1 MPSSTKV
8 AIKTI
13 QISLENQET
22 EYDINQTIPVSISV
36 EPSDA
41 DISDLTYI
49 SSAGKSDTF
58 TFTDNKIETGTAEGS
73 YEIYV
78 KCGDI
83 ESNKLSITVVD
94 VAARKAAQ
102 EQAELETQ
110 KQAELEAQEEAQKQ
124 GGIGSSAKSPGG
136 SSKAGRTGSSAA
148 SSGRSCSCSDTTK
161 YYHLF
166 FRQLL
171 IHSKTPVERYT
182 GLQMEKFITPPRTVL
197 VLDAPKQYSA
207 VPSLKVENQDH
218 VKIVINT
225 KKAGSHNCEIPFLL
239 IIYYYFPAP
248 DIFQIFPDIF
258 QRNRPQFPL
267 HRFLHPIQFFIQYMM
282 NISSKPDR
290 QYSDFHENE
299 RVDFLLHTPLHDKY
313 PEM

>member
-1 MPSSTKV
+1 MSYALALIGFLGFFITNIYMIIQAVKKKFRKKLLLPPLICFILFIIGASLMPSSTKV

-110 KQAELEAQEEAQKQ
+110 KQAELEAQEEVQKQAELEAQQKAQEEAQKQ
-124 GGIGSSAKSPGG
+124 AELEAQQKAQEEAQKQAELEAQQQAQEEAAAAQTQQNTTTYSSDTSDSQQNTGGTVYWTPNGEVYHSTKDCPSL
-136 SSKAGRTGSSAA
+136 
-148 SSGRSCSCSDTTK
+148 GRS
-161 YYHLF
+161 
-166 FRQLL
+166 
-171 IHSKTPVERYT
+171 KTI
-182 GLQMEKFITPPRTVL
+182 L
-197 VLDAPKQYSA
+197 S
-207 VPSLKVENQDH
+207 
-218 VKIVINT
+218 
-225 KKAGSHNCEIPFLL
+225 GSISESGKSRPCKNC
-239 IIYYYFPAP
+239 Y
-248 DIFQIFPDIF
+248 
-258 QRNRPQFPL
+258 
-267 HRFLHPIQFFIQYMM
+267 
-282 NISSKPDR
+282 
-290 QYSDFHENE
+290 
-299 RVDFLLHTPLHDKY
+299 
-313 PEM
+313 

>member
-1 MPSSTKV
+1 MSYALALIGFLGFFITNIYMIIQAVKKKFRKKLLLPPLICFILFIIGASLMPSSTKV

-73 YEIYV
+73 CEIYV

-124 GGIGSSAKSPGG
+124 AELEAQQKAQEEAQKQAELEAQQKAQEEAQKQAELEAQQQAQEEAAAAQTQQNTTTYSSDTSDSQQNTGGTVYWTPNGEVYHSTKDCPSL
-136 SSKAGRTGSSAA
+136 
-148 SSGRSCSCSDTTK
+148 GRS
-161 YYHLF
+161 
-166 FRQLL
+166 
-171 IHSKTPVERYT
+171 KTI
-182 GLQMEKFITPPRTVL
+182 L
-197 VLDAPKQYSA
+197 S
-207 VPSLKVENQDH
+207 
-218 VKIVINT
+218 
-225 KKAGSHNCEIPFLL
+225 GSISESGKSRPCKNC
-239 IIYYYFPAP
+239 Y
-248 DIFQIFPDIF
+248 
-258 QRNRPQFPL
+258 
-267 HRFLHPIQFFIQYMM
+267 
-282 NISSKPDR
+282 
-290 QYSDFHENE
+290 
-299 RVDFLLHTPLHDKY
+299 
-313 PEM
+313 

>member
-1 MPSSTKV
+1 MSYALALIGFLGFFITNIYMIIQAVKKKFRKKLLLPPLICFILFIIGASLMPSSTKV

-124 GGIGSSAKSPGG
+124 AELEAQQKAQEEAQKQAELEAQQKAQEEAQKQAELEAQEEAAAAQTQQNTTTYSSDTSDSQQNTGGTVYWTPNGEVYHSTKDCPSL
-136 SSKAGRTGSSAA
+136 
-148 SSGRSCSCSDTTK
+148 GRS
-161 YYHLF
+161 
-166 FRQLL
+166 
-171 IHSKTPVERYT
+171 KTI
-182 GLQMEKFITPPRTVL
+182 L
-197 VLDAPKQYSA
+197 S
-207 VPSLKVENQDH
+207 
-218 VKIVINT
+218 
-225 KKAGSHNCEIPFLL
+225 GSISESGKSRPCKNC
-239 IIYYYFPAP
+239 Y
-248 DIFQIFPDIF
+248 
-258 QRNRPQFPL
+258 
-267 HRFLHPIQFFIQYMM
+267 
-282 NISSKPDR
+282 
-290 QYSDFHENE
+290 
-299 RVDFLLHTPLHDKY
+299 
-313 PEM
+313 

>member
-1 MPSSTKV
+1 MSYALALIGFLGFFITNIYMIIQAVKKKFRKKLLLPPLICFILFIIGASLMPSSTKV

-83 ESNKLSITVVD
+83 ENNKLSITVVD

-124 GGIGSSAKSPGG
+124 AELEAQQKAQEEAQKQAELEAQQKAQEEAQKQAELEAQQQAQEEAAAAQTQQNTTTYSSDTSDSQQNTGGTVYWTPNGEVYHSTKDCPSL
-136 SSKAGRTGSSAA
+136 
-148 SSGRSCSCSDTTK
+148 GRS
-161 YYHLF
+161 
-166 FRQLL
+166 
-171 IHSKTPVERYT
+171 KTI
-182 GLQMEKFITPPRTVL
+182 L
-197 VLDAPKQYSA
+197 S
-207 VPSLKVENQDH
+207 
-218 VKIVINT
+218 
-225 KKAGSHNCEIPFLL
+225 GSISESGKSRPCKNC
-239 IIYYYFPAP
+239 Y
-248 DIFQIFPDIF
+248 
-258 QRNRPQFPL
+258 
-267 HRFLHPIQFFIQYMM
+267 
-282 NISSKPDR
+282 
-290 QYSDFHENE
+290 
-299 RVDFLLHTPLHDKY
+299 
-313 PEM
+313 

>member
-1 MPSSTKV
+1 MSYALALIGFLGFFITNIYMIIQAVKKKFRKKLLLPPLICFILFIIGASLMPSSTKV

-124 GGIGSSAKSPGG
+124 AELEAQQKAQEEAQKQAELEAQQKAQAEAQKQAELEAQQQAQEEAAAAQTQQNTTTYSSDTSDSQQNTGGTVYWTPNGEVYHSTKDCPSL
-136 SSKAGRTGSSAA
+136 
-148 SSGRSCSCSDTTK
+148 GRS
-161 YYHLF
+161 
-166 FRQLL
+166 
-171 IHSKTPVERYT
+171 KTI
-182 GLQMEKFITPPRTVL
+182 L
-197 VLDAPKQYSA
+197 S
-207 VPSLKVENQDH
+207 
-218 VKIVINT
+218 
-225 KKAGSHNCEIPFLL
+225 GSISESGKSRPCKNC
-239 IIYYYFPAP
+239 Y
-248 DIFQIFPDIF
+248 
-258 QRNRPQFPL
+258 
-267 HRFLHPIQFFIQYMM
+267 
-282 NISSKPDR
+282 
-290 QYSDFHENE
+290 
-299 RVDFLLHTPLHDKY
+299 
-313 PEM
+313 

>member
-1 MPSSTKV
+1 MGFFITNICMIIQAVKKKFRKKLLLPPLICFILFIIGASLMPSSTKV

-124 GGIGSSAKSPGG
+124 AELEAQQKAQEEAQKQAELEAQQKAQEEAQKQAELEAQQQAQEEAAAAQTQQNTTTYSSDTSDSQQNTGGTVYWTPNGEVYHSTKDCPSL
-136 SSKAGRTGSSAA
+136 
-148 SSGRSCSCSDTTK
+148 GRS
-161 YYHLF
+161 
-166 FRQLL
+166 
-171 IHSKTPVERYT
+171 KTI
-182 GLQMEKFITPPRTVL
+182 L
-197 VLDAPKQYSA
+197 S
-207 VPSLKVENQDH
+207 
-218 VKIVINT
+218 
-225 KKAGSHNCEIPFLL
+225 GSISESGKSRPCKNC
-239 IIYYYFPAP
+239 Y
-248 DIFQIFPDIF
+248 
-258 QRNRPQFPL
+258 
-267 HRFLHPIQFFIQYMM
+267 
-282 NISSKPDR
+282 
-290 QYSDFHENE
+290 
-299 RVDFLLHTPLHDKY
+299 
-313 PEM
+313 

>member
-1 MPSSTKV
+1 MSYALALIGFLGFFITNIYMIIQAVKKKFRKKLLLPPLICFILFIIGASLMPSSTKV

-110 KQAELEAQEEAQKQ
+110 KQAELEAQEEAAAAQTQ
-124 GGIGSSAKSPGG
+124 QNTTTYSSDTSDSQQNTGGTVYWTPNGEVYHSTKDCPSL
-136 SSKAGRTGSSAA
+136 
-148 SSGRSCSCSDTTK
+148 GRS
-161 YYHLF
+161 
-166 FRQLL
+166 
-171 IHSKTPVERYT
+171 KTI
-182 GLQMEKFITPPRTVL
+182 L
-197 VLDAPKQYSA
+197 S
-207 VPSLKVENQDH
+207 
-218 VKIVINT
+218 
-225 KKAGSHNCEIPFLL
+225 GSISESGKSRPCKNC
-239 IIYYYFPAP
+239 Y
-248 DIFQIFPDIF
+248 
-258 QRNRPQFPL
+258 
-267 HRFLHPIQFFIQYMM
+267 
-282 NISSKPDR
+282 
-290 QYSDFHENE
+290 
-299 RVDFLLHTPLHDKY
+299 
-313 PEM
+313 

>member
-1 MPSSTKV
+1 MSYALALIGFLGFFITNIYMIIQAVKKKFRKKLLLPPLICFILFIIGASLMPSSTKV

-124 GGIGSSAKSPGG
+124 AELEAQQKAQEEAQKQAELEAQPKAQEETQKQAELEAQQQAQEEAAAAQTQQNTTTYSSDTSDSQQNTGGTVYWTPNGEVYHSTKDCPSL
-136 SSKAGRTGSSAA
+136 
-148 SSGRSCSCSDTTK
+148 GRS
-161 YYHLF
+161 
-166 FRQLL
+166 
-171 IHSKTPVERYT
+171 KTI
-182 GLQMEKFITPPRTVL
+182 L
-197 VLDAPKQYSA
+197 S
-207 VPSLKVENQDH
+207 
-218 VKIVINT
+218 
-225 KKAGSHNCEIPFLL
+225 GSISESGKSRPCKNC
-239 IIYYYFPAP
+239 Y
-248 DIFQIFPDIF
+248 
-258 QRNRPQFPL
+258 
-267 HRFLHPIQFFIQYMM
+267 
-282 NISSKPDR
+282 
-290 QYSDFHENE
+290 
-299 RVDFLLHTPLHDKY
+299 
-313 PEM
+313 

>member
-1 MPSSTKV
+1 MSYALALIGFLGFFITNIYMIIQAVKKKFRKKLLLPPLICFILFIIGASLMPSSTKV

-94 VAARKAAQ
+94 VAARKVAQ

-110 KQAELEAQEEAQKQ
+110 KQAELEAQEEVQKQAELEAQQKAQEEAQKQ
-124 GGIGSSAKSPGG
+124 AELEAQQKAQEEAQKQAELEAQQQAQEEAAAAQTQQNTTTYSSDTSDSQQNTGGTVYWTPNGEVYHSTKDCPSL
-136 SSKAGRTGSSAA
+136 
-148 SSGRSCSCSDTTK
+148 GRS
-161 YYHLF
+161 
-166 FRQLL
+166 
-171 IHSKTPVERYT
+171 KTI
-182 GLQMEKFITPPRTVL
+182 L
-197 VLDAPKQYSA
+197 S
-207 VPSLKVENQDH
+207 
-218 VKIVINT
+218 
-225 KKAGSHNCEIPFLL
+225 GSISESGKSRPCKNC
-239 IIYYYFPAP
+239 Y
-248 DIFQIFPDIF
+248 
-258 QRNRPQFPL
+258 
-267 HRFLHPIQFFIQYMM
+267 
-282 NISSKPDR
+282 
-290 QYSDFHENE
+290 
-299 RVDFLLHTPLHDKY
+299 
-313 PEM
+313 

>member
-1 MPSSTKV
+1 MSYALALIGFLGFFITNIYMIIQAVKKKFRKKLLLPPLICFILFIIGASLMPSSTKV

-124 GGIGSSAKSPGG
+124 AELEAQQKAQEEAQKQAELEAQQKAQEEAQKQAELEAQQQAQEEAAAAQTQQNTTTYSSDTSDSQQNTSGTVYWTPNGEVYHSTKDCPSL
-136 SSKAGRTGSSAA
+136 
-148 SSGRSCSCSDTTK
+148 GRS
-161 YYHLF
+161 
-166 FRQLL
+166 
-171 IHSKTPVERYT
+171 KTI
-182 GLQMEKFITPPRTVL
+182 L
-197 VLDAPKQYSA
+197 S
-207 VPSLKVENQDH
+207 
-218 VKIVINT
+218 
-225 KKAGSHNCEIPFLL
+225 GSISESGKSRPCKNC
-239 IIYYYFPAP
+239 Y
-248 DIFQIFPDIF
+248 
-258 QRNRPQFPL
+258 
-267 HRFLHPIQFFIQYMM
+267 
-282 NISSKPDR
+282 
-290 QYSDFHENE
+290 
-299 RVDFLLHTPLHDKY
+299 
-313 PEM
+313 

>member
-1 MPSSTKV
+1 MSYALALIGFLGFFITNIYMIIQAVKKKFRKKLLLPPLICFILFIIGASLMPSSTKV

-102 EQAELETQ
+102 EQAELEAQPKAQEEAQ
-110 KQAELEAQEEAQKQ
+110 KQAELEAQQQAQEEAAAAQTQ
-124 GGIGSSAKSPGG
+124 QNTTTYSSDTSDSQQNTGGTVYWTPNGEVYHSTKDCPSL
-136 SSKAGRTGSSAA
+136 
-148 SSGRSCSCSDTTK
+148 GRS
-161 YYHLF
+161 
-166 FRQLL
+166 
-171 IHSKTPVERYT
+171 KTI
-182 GLQMEKFITPPRTVL
+182 L
-197 VLDAPKQYSA
+197 S
-207 VPSLKVENQDH
+207 
-218 VKIVINT
+218 
-225 KKAGSHNCEIPFLL
+225 GSISESGKSRPCKNC
-239 IIYYYFPAP
+239 Y
-248 DIFQIFPDIF
+248 
-258 QRNRPQFPL
+258 
-267 HRFLHPIQFFIQYMM
+267 
-282 NISSKPDR
+282 
-290 QYSDFHENE
+290 
-299 RVDFLLHTPLHDKY
+299 
-313 PEM
+313 

>member
-1 MPSSTKV
+1 MSYALALIGFLGFFITNIYMIIQAVKKKFRKKLLLPPLICFILFIIGASLMPSSTKV

-110 KQAELEAQEEAQKQ
+110 KQAELEAQQQAQEEAAAAQTQ
-124 GGIGSSAKSPGG
+124 QNTTTYSSDTSDSQQNTGGTVYWTPNGEVYHSTKDCPSL
-136 SSKAGRTGSSAA
+136 
-148 SSGRSCSCSDTTK
+148 GRS
-161 YYHLF
+161 
-166 FRQLL
+166 
-171 IHSKTPVERYT
+171 KTI
-182 GLQMEKFITPPRTVL
+182 L
-197 VLDAPKQYSA
+197 S
-207 VPSLKVENQDH
+207 
-218 VKIVINT
+218 
-225 KKAGSHNCEIPFLL
+225 GSISESGKSRPCKNC
-239 IIYYYFPAP
+239 Y
-248 DIFQIFPDIF
+248 
-258 QRNRPQFPL
+258 
-267 HRFLHPIQFFIQYMM
+267 
-282 NISSKPDR
+282 
-290 QYSDFHENE
+290 
-299 RVDFLLHTPLHDKY
+299 
-313 PEM
+313 

>member
-1 MPSSTKV
+1 MSYALALIGFLGFFITNIYMIIQAVKKKFRKKLLLPPLICFILFIIGASLMPSSTKV

-102 EQAELETQ
+102 EHAELETQ

-124 GGIGSSAKSPGG
+124 AELEAQQKAQEEAQKQAELEAQQKAQEEAQKQAELEAQQQAQEEAAAAQTQQNTTTYSSDTSDSQQNTGGTVYWTPNGEVYHSTKDCPSL
-136 SSKAGRTGSSAA
+136 
-148 SSGRSCSCSDTTK
+148 GRS
-161 YYHLF
+161 
-166 FRQLL
+166 
-171 IHSKTPVERYT
+171 KTI
-182 GLQMEKFITPPRTVL
+182 L
-197 VLDAPKQYSA
+197 S
-207 VPSLKVENQDH
+207 
-218 VKIVINT
+218 
-225 KKAGSHNCEIPFLL
+225 GSISESGKSRPCKNC
-239 IIYYYFPAP
+239 Y
-248 DIFQIFPDIF
+248 
-258 QRNRPQFPL
+258 
-267 HRFLHPIQFFIQYMM
+267 
-282 NISSKPDR
+282 
-290 QYSDFHENE
+290 
-299 RVDFLLHTPLHDKY
+299 
-313 PEM
+313 

>member
-1 MPSSTKV
+1 MSYALALIGFLGFFITNIYMIIQAVKKKFRKKLLLPPLICFILFIIGASLMPSSTKV

-110 KQAELEAQEEAQKQ
+110 KQAELEAQQKAQEEAQKQ
-124 GGIGSSAKSPGG
+124 AELEAQQKAQEETQKQAELEAQQQAQEEAAAAQTQQNTTTYSSDTSDSQQNTGGTVYWTPNGEVYHSTKDCPSL
-136 SSKAGRTGSSAA
+136 
-148 SSGRSCSCSDTTK
+148 GRS
-161 YYHLF
+161 
-166 FRQLL
+166 
-171 IHSKTPVERYT
+171 KTI
-182 GLQMEKFITPPRTVL
+182 L
-197 VLDAPKQYSA
+197 S
-207 VPSLKVENQDH
+207 
-218 VKIVINT
+218 
-225 KKAGSHNCEIPFLL
+225 GSISESGKSRPCKNC
-239 IIYYYFPAP
+239 Y
-248 DIFQIFPDIF
+248 
-258 QRNRPQFPL
+258 
-267 HRFLHPIQFFIQYMM
+267 
-282 NISSKPDR
+282 
-290 QYSDFHENE
+290 
-299 RVDFLLHTPLHDKY
+299 
-313 PEM
+313 

>member
-1 MPSSTKV
+1 MSYALALIGFLGFFITNIYMIIQAVKKKFRKKLLLPPLICFILFIIGASLMPSSTKV

-110 KQAELEAQEEAQKQ
+110 KQAELEAQEEAQNQAEQEAQQNAQEEAQKHAEMEAQQKAQEEAQKQ
-124 GGIGSSAKSPGG
+124 AELEAQQQAQEEAAAAQTQQNTTTYSSDTSDSQQNTGGTVYWTPNGEVYHSTKDCPSL
-136 SSKAGRTGSSAA
+136 
-148 SSGRSCSCSDTTK
+148 GRS
-161 YYHLF
+161 
-166 FRQLL
+166 
-171 IHSKTPVERYT
+171 KTI
-182 GLQMEKFITPPRTVL
+182 L
-197 VLDAPKQYSA
+197 S
-207 VPSLKVENQDH
+207 
-218 VKIVINT
+218 
-225 KKAGSHNCEIPFLL
+225 GSISESGKSRPCKNC
-239 IIYYYFPAP
+239 Y
-248 DIFQIFPDIF
+248 
-258 QRNRPQFPL
+258 
-267 HRFLHPIQFFIQYMM
+267 
-282 NISSKPDR
+282 
-290 QYSDFHENE
+290 
-299 RVDFLLHTPLHDKY
+299 
-313 PEM
+313 

>member
-1 MPSSTKV
+1 MSYALALIGFLGFFITNIYMIIQAVKKKFRKKLLLPPLICFILFIIGASLMPSSTKV

-124 GGIGSSAKSPGG
+124 AELEAQQKAQEEAQKQAELEAQQKAQQEAQKQAELEAQQQAQEEAAAAQTQQNTTTYSSDTSDSQQNTSGTVYWTPNGEVYHSTKDCPSL
-136 SSKAGRTGSSAA
+136 
-148 SSGRSCSCSDTTK
+148 GRS
-161 YYHLF
+161 
-166 FRQLL
+166 
-171 IHSKTPVERYT
+171 KTI
-182 GLQMEKFITPPRTVL
+182 L
-197 VLDAPKQYSA
+197 S
-207 VPSLKVENQDH
+207 
-218 VKIVINT
+218 
-225 KKAGSHNCEIPFLL
+225 GSISESGKSRPCKNC
-239 IIYYYFPAP
+239 Y
-248 DIFQIFPDIF
+248 
-258 QRNRPQFPL
+258 
-267 HRFLHPIQFFIQYMM
+267 
-282 NISSKPDR
+282 
-290 QYSDFHENE
+290 
-299 RVDFLLHTPLHDKY
+299 
-313 PEM
+313 

>member
-1 MPSSTKV
+1 MSYALALIGFLGFFITNIYMIIQAVKKKFRKKLLLPPLICFILFIIGASLMPSSTKV

-110 KQAELEAQEEAQKQ
+110 KQAELEAQQKAQEEAQKQ
-124 GGIGSSAKSPGG
+124 AELEAQQKAQEEAQKQAELEAQQKAQEEAQKQAELEAQQQAQEEAAAAQTQQNTTTYSSDTSDSQQNTGGTVYWTPNGEVYHSTKDCPSL
-136 SSKAGRTGSSAA
+136 
-148 SSGRSCSCSDTTK
+148 GRS
-161 YYHLF
+161 
-166 FRQLL
+166 
-171 IHSKTPVERYT
+171 KTI
-182 GLQMEKFITPPRTVL
+182 L
-197 VLDAPKQYSA
+197 S
-207 VPSLKVENQDH
+207 
-218 VKIVINT
+218 
-225 KKAGSHNCEIPFLL
+225 GSISESGKSRPCKNC
-239 IIYYYFPAP
+239 Y
-248 DIFQIFPDIF
+248 
-258 QRNRPQFPL
+258 
-267 HRFLHPIQFFIQYMM
+267 
-282 NISSKPDR
+282 
-290 QYSDFHENE
+290 
-299 RVDFLLHTPLHDKY
+299 
-313 PEM
+313 

>member
-1 MPSSTKV
+1 MSYALALIGFLGFFITNIYMIIQAVKKKFRKKLLLPPLICFILFIIGASLMPSSTKV

-124 GGIGSSAKSPGG
+124 AELEAQQKAQEEAQKQAELEAQQKAQEEAQKQAELEAQQQAQEEAAAAQTQQNTTTYSSDTSDSQQNTGGTIYWTPNGEVYHSTKDCPSL
-136 SSKAGRTGSSAA
+136 
-148 SSGRSCSCSDTTK
+148 GRS
-161 YYHLF
+161 
-166 FRQLL
+166 
-171 IHSKTPVERYT
+171 KTI
-182 GLQMEKFITPPRTVL
+182 L
-197 VLDAPKQYSA
+197 S
-207 VPSLKVENQDH
+207 
-218 VKIVINT
+218 
-225 KKAGSHNCEIPFLL
+225 GSISESGKSRPCKNC
-239 IIYYYFPAP
+239 Y
-248 DIFQIFPDIF
+248 
-258 QRNRPQFPL
+258 
-267 HRFLHPIQFFIQYMM
+267 
-282 NISSKPDR
+282 
-290 QYSDFHENE
+290 
-299 RVDFLLHTPLHDKY
+299 
-313 PEM
+313 

>member
-1 MPSSTKV
+1 MSYALALIGFLGFFITNIYMIIQAVKKKFRKKLLLPPLICFILFIIGASLMPSSTKV

-124 GGIGSSAKSPGG
+124 AELEAQQKAQEEAQKQAELEAQQKAQEEAQKQAELEAQQQAQEEAAAAQTQQNTTTYSSDTSDSQQNTGGTVYWTPNGEVYHSTKDCPSL
-136 SSKAGRTGSSAA
+136 
-148 SSGRSCSCSDTTK
+148 GRS
-161 YYHLF
+161 
-166 FRQLL
+166 
-171 IHSKTPVERYT
+171 KTI
-182 GLQMEKFITPPRTVL
+182 L
-197 VLDAPKQYSA
+197 S
-207 VPSLKVENQDH
+207 
-218 VKIVINT
+218 
-225 KKAGSHNCEIPFLL
+225 GS
-239 IIYYYFPAP
+239 
-248 DIFQIFPDIF
+248 
-258 QRNRPQFPL
+258 
-267 HRFLHPIQFFIQYMM
+267 
-282 NISSKPDR
+282 ISESGK
-290 QYSDFHENE
+290 
-299 RVDFLLHTPLHDKY
+299 
-313 PEM
+313 

>member
-1 MPSSTKV
+1 MSYALALIGFLGFFITNIYMIIQAVKKKFRKKLLLPPLICFILFIIGASLMPSSTKV

-124 GGIGSSAKSPGG
+124 AELEAQQKAQEEAQKQAELEAQQKAQEESQKQAELEAQQQAQEEAAAAQTQQNTTTYSSDTSDSQQNTGGTVYWTPNGEVYHSTKDCPSL
-136 SSKAGRTGSSAA
+136 
-148 SSGRSCSCSDTTK
+148 GRS
-161 YYHLF
+161 
-166 FRQLL
+166 
-171 IHSKTPVERYT
+171 KTI
-182 GLQMEKFITPPRTVL
+182 L
-197 VLDAPKQYSA
+197 S
-207 VPSLKVENQDH
+207 
-218 VKIVINT
+218 
-225 KKAGSHNCEIPFLL
+225 GSISESGKSRPCKNC
-239 IIYYYFPAP
+239 Y
-248 DIFQIFPDIF
+248 
-258 QRNRPQFPL
+258 
-267 HRFLHPIQFFIQYMM
+267 
-282 NISSKPDR
+282 
-290 QYSDFHENE
+290 
-299 RVDFLLHTPLHDKY
+299 
-313 PEM
+313 

>member
-1 MPSSTKV
+1 MSYALALIGFLGFFITNIYMIIQAVKKKFRKKLLLPPLICFILFIIGASLMPSSTKV

-102 EQAELETQ
+102 EQAKLETQ

-124 GGIGSSAKSPGG
+124 AELEAQQKAQEEAQKQAELEAQQKAQEEAQKQAELEAQQQAQEEAAAAQTQQNTTTYSSDTSDSQQNTGGTVYWTPNGEVYHSTKDCPSL
-136 SSKAGRTGSSAA
+136 
-148 SSGRSCSCSDTTK
+148 GRS
-161 YYHLF
+161 
-166 FRQLL
+166 
-171 IHSKTPVERYT
+171 KTI
-182 GLQMEKFITPPRTVL
+182 L
-197 VLDAPKQYSA
+197 S
-207 VPSLKVENQDH
+207 
-218 VKIVINT
+218 
-225 KKAGSHNCEIPFLL
+225 GSISESGKSRPCKNC
-239 IIYYYFPAP
+239 Y
-248 DIFQIFPDIF
+248 
-258 QRNRPQFPL
+258 
-267 HRFLHPIQFFIQYMM
+267 
-282 NISSKPDR
+282 
-290 QYSDFHENE
+290 
-299 RVDFLLHTPLHDKY
+299 
-313 PEM
+313 

>member
-1 MPSSTKV
+1 MSYALALIGFLGFFITNIYMIIQAVKKKFRKKLLLPPLICFILFIIGASLMPSSTKV

-124 GGIGSSAKSPGG
+124 AELEAQQKAQEEAQKQAELEAQQKAQEEAQKQAELEAQQQAQEEAAAAQTQQNTTTYSSDPSDSQQNTGGTVYWTPNGEVYHSTKDCPSL
-136 SSKAGRTGSSAA
+136 
-148 SSGRSCSCSDTTK
+148 GRS
-161 YYHLF
+161 
-166 FRQLL
+166 
-171 IHSKTPVERYT
+171 KTI
-182 GLQMEKFITPPRTVL
+182 L
-197 VLDAPKQYSA
+197 S
-207 VPSLKVENQDH
+207 
-218 VKIVINT
+218 
-225 KKAGSHNCEIPFLL
+225 GSISESGKSRPCKNC
-239 IIYYYFPAP
+239 Y
-248 DIFQIFPDIF
+248 
-258 QRNRPQFPL
+258 
-267 HRFLHPIQFFIQYMM
+267 
-282 NISSKPDR
+282 
-290 QYSDFHENE
+290 
-299 RVDFLLHTPLHDKY
+299 
-313 PEM
+313 

>member
-1 MPSSTKV
+1 MSYALALIGFLGFFITNIYMIIQAVKKKFRKKLLLPPLICFILFIIGASLMPSSTKV

-41 DISDLTYI
+41 DISDLNYI

-83 ESNKLSITVVD
+83 ESNKLSITIVD

-124 GGIGSSAKSPGG
+124 AELEAQQKAQEEAQKQAELEAQQKAQEEAQKQAELEAQQQAQEEAAAAQTQQNTTTYSSDTSDSQQNTGGTVYWTPNGEVYHSTKDCPSL
-136 SSKAGRTGSSAA
+136 
-148 SSGRSCSCSDTTK
+148 GRS
-161 YYHLF
+161 
-166 FRQLL
+166 
-171 IHSKTPVERYT
+171 KTI
-182 GLQMEKFITPPRTVL
+182 L
-197 VLDAPKQYSA
+197 S
-207 VPSLKVENQDH
+207 
-218 VKIVINT
+218 
-225 KKAGSHNCEIPFLL
+225 GSISESGKSRPCKNC
-239 IIYYYFPAP
+239 Y
-248 DIFQIFPDIF
+248 
-258 QRNRPQFPL
+258 
-267 HRFLHPIQFFIQYMM
+267 
-282 NISSKPDR
+282 
-290 QYSDFHENE
+290 
-299 RVDFLLHTPLHDKY
+299 
-313 PEM
+313 

>member
-1 MPSSTKV
+1 MSYALALIGFLGFFITNIYMIIQAVKKKFRKKLLLPPLICFILFIIGASLMPSSTKV

-110 KQAELEAQEEAQKQ
+110 KQAELEALEEAQKQAELEAQQKAQEEAQKQ
-124 GGIGSSAKSPGG
+124 AELEAQQKAQEEAQKQAELEAQQQAQEEAAAAQTQQNTTTYSSDTSDSQQNTGGTVYWTPNGEVYHSTKDCPSL
-136 SSKAGRTGSSAA
+136 
-148 SSGRSCSCSDTTK
+148 GRS
-161 YYHLF
+161 
-166 FRQLL
+166 
-171 IHSKTPVERYT
+171 KTI
-182 GLQMEKFITPPRTVL
+182 L
-197 VLDAPKQYSA
+197 S
-207 VPSLKVENQDH
+207 
-218 VKIVINT
+218 
-225 KKAGSHNCEIPFLL
+225 GSISESGKSRPCKNC
-239 IIYYYFPAP
+239 Y
-248 DIFQIFPDIF
+248 
-258 QRNRPQFPL
+258 
-267 HRFLHPIQFFIQYMM
+267 
-282 NISSKPDR
+282 
-290 QYSDFHENE
+290 
-299 RVDFLLHTPLHDKY
+299 
-313 PEM
+313 

>member
-1 MPSSTKV
+1 MSYALALIGFLGFFITNIYMIIQAVKKKFRKKLLLPPLICFILFIIGASLMPSSTKV

-124 GGIGSSAKSPGG
+124 AELEAQQ
-136 SSKAGRTGSSAA
+136 KAQEEA
-148 SSGRSCSCSDTTK
+148 
-161 YYHLF
+161 
-166 FRQLL
+166 Q
-171 IHSKTPVERYT
+171 
-182 GLQMEKFITPPRTVL
+182 
-197 VLDAPKQYSA
+197 KQA
-207 VPSLKVENQDH
+207 ELEAQQ
-218 VKIVINT
+218 
-225 KKAGSHNCEIPFLL
+225 KAQEEAQKQAELE
-239 IIYYYFPAP
+239 A
-248 DIFQIFPDIF
+248 Q
-258 QRNRPQFPL
+258 QQ
-267 HRFLHPIQFFIQYMM
+267 
-282 NISSKPDR
+282 
-290 QYSDFHENE
+290 
-299 RVDFLLHTPLHDKY
+299 VV
-313 PEM
+313 

>member
-1 MPSSTKV
+1 MSYALALIGLLGFFITNIYMIIQAVKKKFRKKLLLPPLICFILFIIGASLMPSSTKV

-124 GGIGSSAKSPGG
+124 AELEAQQKAQEEAQKQAELEAQQKAQEEAQKQAELEAQQQAQEEAAAAQTQQNTTTYSSDTSDSQQNTGGTVYWTPNGEVYHSTKDCPSL
-136 SSKAGRTGSSAA
+136 
-148 SSGRSCSCSDTTK
+148 GRS
-161 YYHLF
+161 
-166 FRQLL
+166 
-171 IHSKTPVERYT
+171 KTI
-182 GLQMEKFITPPRTVL
+182 L
-197 VLDAPKQYSA
+197 S
-207 VPSLKVENQDH
+207 
-218 VKIVINT
+218 
-225 KKAGSHNCEIPFLL
+225 GSISESGKSRPCKNC
-239 IIYYYFPAP
+239 Y
-248 DIFQIFPDIF
+248 
-258 QRNRPQFPL
+258 
-267 HRFLHPIQFFIQYMM
+267 
-282 NISSKPDR
+282 
-290 QYSDFHENE
+290 
-299 RVDFLLHTPLHDKY
+299 
-313 PEM
+313 

>member
-1 MPSSTKV
+1 MSYALALIGFLGFFITNIYMIIQAVKKKFRKKLLLPPLICFILFIIGASLMPSSTKV

-124 GGIGSSAKSPGG
+124 AELEAQQKAQEEAQKQAELEAQQKAQEETQKQAELEAQQQAQEEAAAAQTQQNTTTYSSDTSDSQQNTGGTVYWTPNGEVYHSTKDCPSL
-136 SSKAGRTGSSAA
+136 
-148 SSGRSCSCSDTTK
+148 GRS
-161 YYHLF
+161 
-166 FRQLL
+166 
-171 IHSKTPVERYT
+171 KTI
-182 GLQMEKFITPPRTVL
+182 L
-197 VLDAPKQYSA
+197 S
-207 VPSLKVENQDH
+207 
-218 VKIVINT
+218 
-225 KKAGSHNCEIPFLL
+225 GSISESGKSRPCKNC
-239 IIYYYFPAP
+239 Y
-248 DIFQIFPDIF
+248 
-258 QRNRPQFPL
+258 
-267 HRFLHPIQFFIQYMM
+267 
-282 NISSKPDR
+282 
-290 QYSDFHENE
+290 
-299 RVDFLLHTPLHDKY
+299 
-313 PEM
+313 

>member
-1 MPSSTKV
+1 MSYALALIGFLGFFITNIYMIIQAVKKKFRKKLLLPPLICFILFIIGASLMPSSTKV

-124 GGIGSSAKSPGG
+124 AKLEAQQKAQEEAQKQAELEAQQKAQEEAQKQAELEAQQQAQEEAAAAQTQQNTTTYSSDTSDSQQNTGGTVYWTPNGEVYHSTKDCPSL
-136 SSKAGRTGSSAA
+136 
-148 SSGRSCSCSDTTK
+148 GRS
-161 YYHLF
+161 
-166 FRQLL
+166 
-171 IHSKTPVERYT
+171 KTI
-182 GLQMEKFITPPRTVL
+182 L
-197 VLDAPKQYSA
+197 S
-207 VPSLKVENQDH
+207 
-218 VKIVINT
+218 
-225 KKAGSHNCEIPFLL
+225 GSISESGKSRPCKNC
-239 IIYYYFPAP
+239 Y
-248 DIFQIFPDIF
+248 
-258 QRNRPQFPL
+258 
-267 HRFLHPIQFFIQYMM
+267 
-282 NISSKPDR
+282 
-290 QYSDFHENE
+290 
-299 RVDFLLHTPLHDKY
+299 
-313 PEM
+313 

>member
-1 MPSSTKV
+1 MSYALALIGFLGFFITNIYMIIQAVKKKFRKKLLLPPLICFILFIIGASLMPSSTKV

-22 EYDINQTIPVSISV
+22 EYDINQAIPVSISV

-124 GGIGSSAKSPGG
+124 AELEAQQKAQEEAQKQAELEAQQKAQEEAQKQAELEAQQQAQEEAAAAQTQQNTTTYSSDTSDSQQNTGGTVYWTPNGEVYHSTKDCPSL
-136 SSKAGRTGSSAA
+136 
-148 SSGRSCSCSDTTK
+148 GRS
-161 YYHLF
+161 
-166 FRQLL
+166 
-171 IHSKTPVERYT
+171 KTILS
-182 GLQMEKFITPPRTVL
+182 GSI
-197 VLDAPKQYSA
+197 SA
-207 VPSLKVENQDH
+207 SGKSRPCK
-218 VKIVINT
+218 
-225 KKAGSHNCEIPFLL
+225 NC
-239 IIYYYFPAP
+239 Y
-248 DIFQIFPDIF
+248 
-258 QRNRPQFPL
+258 
-267 HRFLHPIQFFIQYMM
+267 
-282 NISSKPDR
+282 
-290 QYSDFHENE
+290 
-299 RVDFLLHTPLHDKY
+299 
-313 PEM
+313 

>member
-1 MPSSTKV
+1 MSYALALIGFLGFFITNIYMIIQAVKKKFRKKLLLPPLICFILFIIGASLMPSSTKV

-94 VAARKAAQ
+94 VAARKAAGTGRIRNSKTGGTGSSGRSPK
-102 EQAELETQ
+102 AGGTGSPT
-110 KQAELEAQEEAQKQ
+110 KSSGRSPKT
-124 GGIGSSAKSPGG
+124 GGI
-136 SSKAGRTGSSAA
+136 GSSAA

-166 FRQLL
+166 FR
-171 IHSKTPVERYT
+171 H
-182 GLQMEKFITPPRTVL
+182 F
-197 VLDAPKQYSA
+197 
-207 VPSLKVENQDH
+207 
-218 VKIVINT
+218 
-225 KKAGSHNCEIPFLL
+225 
-239 IIYYYFPAP
+239 
-248 DIFQIFPDIF
+248 
-258 QRNRPQFPL
+258 
-267 HRFLHPIQFFIQYMM
+267 
-282 NISSKPDR
+282 
-290 QYSDFHENE
+290 
-299 RVDFLLHTPLHDKY
+299 
-313 PEM
+313 

>member
-1 MPSSTKV
+1 MSYALALIGFLGFFITNIYMIIQAVKKKFRKKLLLPPLICFILFIIGASLMPSSTKV

-102 EQAELETQ
+102 EPAELETQ

-124 GGIGSSAKSPGG
+124 AELEAQQKAQEEAQKQAELEAQQKAQEEAQKQAELEAQEEAAAAQTQQNTTTYSSDTSDSQQNTGGTVYWTPNGEVYHSTKDCPSL
-136 SSKAGRTGSSAA
+136 
-148 SSGRSCSCSDTTK
+148 GRS
-161 YYHLF
+161 
-166 FRQLL
+166 
-171 IHSKTPVERYT
+171 KTI
-182 GLQMEKFITPPRTVL
+182 L
-197 VLDAPKQYSA
+197 S
-207 VPSLKVENQDH
+207 
-218 VKIVINT
+218 
-225 KKAGSHNCEIPFLL
+225 GSISESGKSRPCKNC
-239 IIYYYFPAP
+239 Y
-248 DIFQIFPDIF
+248 
-258 QRNRPQFPL
+258 
-267 HRFLHPIQFFIQYMM
+267 
-282 NISSKPDR
+282 
-290 QYSDFHENE
+290 
-299 RVDFLLHTPLHDKY
+299 
-313 PEM
+313 

>member
-1 MPSSTKV
+1 MSYALALIEFLGFFITNIYMIIQAVKKKFRKKLLLPPLICFILFIIGASLMPSSTKV

-124 GGIGSSAKSPGG
+124 AELEAQQKAQEEAQKQAELEAQQKAQEEAQKQAELEAQQQAQEEAAAAQTQQNTTTYSSDTSDSQQNTGGTVYWTPNGEVYHSTKDCPSL
-136 SSKAGRTGSSAA
+136 
-148 SSGRSCSCSDTTK
+148 GRS
-161 YYHLF
+161 
-166 FRQLL
+166 
-171 IHSKTPVERYT
+171 KTI
-182 GLQMEKFITPPRTVL
+182 L
-197 VLDAPKQYSA
+197 S
-207 VPSLKVENQDH
+207 
-218 VKIVINT
+218 
-225 KKAGSHNCEIPFLL
+225 GSISESGKSRPCKNC
-239 IIYYYFPAP
+239 Y
-248 DIFQIFPDIF
+248 
-258 QRNRPQFPL
+258 
-267 HRFLHPIQFFIQYMM
+267 
-282 NISSKPDR
+282 
-290 QYSDFHENE
+290 
-299 RVDFLLHTPLHDKY
+299 
-313 PEM
+313 

>member
-1 MPSSTKV
+1 MSYALALIGFLGFFITNIYMIIQAVKKKFRKKLLLPPLICFILFIIGASLMPSSTKV

-124 GGIGSSAKSPGG
+124 AELEAQQKAQEEAQKQAEMEAQQKAQEEAQKQAELEAQQQAQEEAAAAQTQQNTTTYSSDTSDSQQNTGGTVYWTPNGKVYHSTKDCPSL
-136 SSKAGRTGSSAA
+136 
-148 SSGRSCSCSDTTK
+148 GRS
-161 YYHLF
+161 
-166 FRQLL
+166 
-171 IHSKTPVERYT
+171 KTI
-182 GLQMEKFITPPRTVL
+182 L
-197 VLDAPKQYSA
+197 S
-207 VPSLKVENQDH
+207 
-218 VKIVINT
+218 
-225 KKAGSHNCEIPFLL
+225 GSISESGKSRPCKNC
-239 IIYYYFPAP
+239 Y
-248 DIFQIFPDIF
+248 
-258 QRNRPQFPL
+258 
-267 HRFLHPIQFFIQYMM
+267 
-282 NISSKPDR
+282 
-290 QYSDFHENE
+290 
-299 RVDFLLHTPLHDKY
+299 
-313 PEM
+313 

>member
-1 MPSSTKV
+1 MSYALALIGFLGFFITNIYMIIQAVKKKFRKKLLLPPLICFILFIIGASLMPSSTKV

-49 SSAGKSDTF
+49 SSAGK
-58 TFTDNKIETGTAEGS
+58 KIETGTAEGS

-110 KQAELEAQEEAQKQ
+110 KQAELEAQQKAQEEAQKQ
-124 GGIGSSAKSPGG
+124 AELEAQQQAQEEAAAAQTQQNTTTYSSDTSD
-136 SSKAGRTGSSAA
+136 SQQNTGETVYWTPNGEVYHSTKDCPSL
-148 SSGRSCSCSDTTK
+148 GRS
-161 YYHLF
+161 
-166 FRQLL
+166 
-171 IHSKTPVERYT
+171 KTI
-182 GLQMEKFITPPRTVL
+182 L
-197 VLDAPKQYSA
+197 S
-207 VPSLKVENQDH
+207 
-218 VKIVINT
+218 
-225 KKAGSHNCEIPFLL
+225 GSISESGKSRPCKNC
-239 IIYYYFPAP
+239 Y
-248 DIFQIFPDIF
+248 
-258 QRNRPQFPL
+258 
-267 HRFLHPIQFFIQYMM
+267 
-282 NISSKPDR
+282 
-290 QYSDFHENE
+290 
-299 RVDFLLHTPLHDKY
+299 
-313 PEM
+313 